1 MSKDVFITRTSAFLP
16 LAPVP
21 NDQVEQVL
29 GMAGPKPSR
38 ARRITLRNNGIES
51 RHYVIDPAT
60 GEARYTNAQLTAEA
74 VRGLLAD
81 DFHLADLDCL
91 CTGTSSPDQLLPNHG
106 VMVHGELGGAPCEV
120 LCMAGICMAG
130 MNALKYAWLAL
141 RSGEH
146 ATAVAT
152 GSEAASLRLRAA
164 CYAAETDAQI
174 EALAASPELAF
185 EKDFLRWMLSD
196 AAGAL
201 LLRTAPAASGPSLRI
216 DWMDFSSQAHE
227 MPACMYSGA
236 EKTPDGGLAGW
247 TSFSQEELGRR
258 SILAVKQDVRLLN
271 AHVVAQCLEKPL
283 ARILARRGLRA
294 EEIDWF
300 LPHMSSEYFR
310 APIAAGL
317 ARVGLPIPAGRWF
330 TNLARR
336 GNTGSAAI
344 YVMLDELFR
353 DPRLRP
359 GQRLLCF
366 VPESGRFGSAFMHL
380 TVV

>member
-1 MSKDVFITRTSAFLP
+1 MSKDVFITRTAAFFP
-16 LAPVP
+16 LAPVS

-29 GMAGPKPSR
+29 GMAGPRPSR
-38 ARRITLRNNGIES
+38 ARRITLRNNGIQS
-51 RHYVIDPAT
+51 RHYVIDPVTQAI
-60 GEARYTNAQLTAEA
+60 RYTNAQLTAEA
-74 VRGLLAD
+74 VRGLLGD
-81 DFHLADLDCL
+81 DFQLADLDCL
-91 CTGTSSPDQLLPNHG
+91 CTGTASPDQLLPNHG
-106 VMVHGELGGAPCEV
+106 VMVHGELGGAPVEV
-120 LCMAGICMAG
+120 LCMSGICMAG

-141 RSGEH
+141 RAGEH

-152 GSEAASLRLRAA
+152 GSETASLRLRATR
-164 CYAAETDAQI
+164 YAAETDAQV
-174 EALAASPELAF
+174 EALEASPEIAF

-201 LLRTAPAASGPSLRI
+201 LLRAAPASSGPSLRI

-236 EKTPDGGLAGW
+236 EKNPDGGLTGW
-247 TSFSQEELGRR
+247 AAFGHEELGRR

-271 AHVVAQCLEKPL
+271 THVVEQCLEKPL
-283 ARILARRGLRA
+283 ARIIARRGLRA

-310 APIAAGL
+310 GPIAAGL
-317 ARVGLPIPAGRWF
+317 ARIGLPIPAERWF
-330 TNLARR
+330 SNLSRR

-344 YVMLDELFR
+344 YIMLDELIR

-366 VPESGRFGSAFMHL
+366 VPESGRFGSAFMQL

>member
-16 LAPVP
+16 LAPVA
-21 NDQVEQVL
+21 NDQVEHVL

-38 ARRITLRNNGIES
+38 ARRITLRNNGIQS

-81 DFHLADLDCL
+81 DFRLAELDCL

-152 GSEAASLRLRAA
+152 GSETASLRLRAA
-164 CYAAETDAQI
+164 CYAAETDAQVD
-174 EALAASPELAF
+174 ALAASPELAF

-236 EKTPDGGLAGW
+236 EKTADGRLAGW

-271 AHVVAQCLEKPL
+271 ARVVEQCLEKPL

-310 APIAAGL
+310 APIASGL
-317 ARVGLPIPAGRWF
+317 ARVGLPVPAERWF

-353 DPRLRP
+353 DSRLRP